1 MPIFL
6 VNSALPS
13 DRNST
18 FSLPPDFSS
27 QAAST
32 NGSFTAMH
40 VTRSTPCFLVVGALD
55 EARQMLEM
63 AGRGEGTRHGEQN
76 DALAGEH
83 VLGGQDLESVGS
95 CDTEG
100 RLGQAG
106 SNFNRH
112 AVFPERMAVAVAPY
126 RLAQARPRELLRRPG
141 GLARTLIRDE
151 DQLERLSLDG
161 GSLLGRGEGHGKA
174 LFSGG

>member
-76 DALAGEH
+76 DTLAGEH

-95 CDTEG
+95 CDPEG
-100 RLGQAG
+100 RLGQAV

-112 AVFPERMAVAVAPY
+112 AVLPERLAVA
-126 RLAQARPRELLRRPG
+126 RGTISARP
-141 GLARTLIRDE
+141 
-151 DQLERLSLDG
+151 
-161 GSLLGRGEGHGKA
+161 GKA
-174 LFSGG
+174 KRATAPSRWSRSNPHQRRGPA